1 MNNLNITDSDVP
13 DSGGGGGGGTEE
25 ASTSGT
31 ASTTAGGGGVGG
43 GTSSG
48 STTVHDVVRD
58 AQRANA
64 TRSSGQTGGVNSEG
78 EILHN

>member
-1 MNNLNITDSDVP
+1 MVTGP
-13 DSGGGGGGGTEE
+13 DPGGG
-25 ASTSGT
+25 A
-31 ASTTAGGGGVGG
+31 GG

-78 EILHN
+78 EISHNLAKMHTASCAQTISDVCKKSGGNV